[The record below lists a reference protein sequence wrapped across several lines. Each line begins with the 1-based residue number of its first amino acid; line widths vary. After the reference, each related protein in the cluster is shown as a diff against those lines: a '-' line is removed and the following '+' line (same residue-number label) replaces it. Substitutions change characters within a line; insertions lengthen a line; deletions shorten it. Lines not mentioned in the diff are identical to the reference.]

1 MYVNINFVRVGISFI
16 VLISTLFDHFINPEV
31 QEKID
36 ISVENGCNRLFLE
49 NLVKK
54 IPRDEKNIIKILFLK
69 MLRNYHEY

>member
-1 MYVNINFVRVGISFI
+1 MYVNINFLRVGISF
-16 VLISTLFDHFINPEV
+16 VLISTLFVHFINPEV

-54 IPRDEKNIIKILFLK
+54 YQDTKKI
-69 MLRNYHEY
+69 

>member
-1 MYVNINFVRVGISFI
+1 MYVNINFLRVGISFV
-16 VLISTLFDHFINPEV
+16 VLICTLFVHFINPEV

-54 IPRDEKNIIKILFLK
+54 YQDTKKI
-69 MLRNYHEY
+69 

>member
-1 MYVNINFVRVGISFI
+1 MYVNINFLRVGISFI
-16 VLISTLFDHFINPEV
+16 VLISTLFVYFINPEV

-54 IPRDEKNIIKILFLK
+54 YQDTKKI
-69 MLRNYHEY
+69 

>member
-1 MYVNINFVRVGISFI
+1 MYVNINFLRVGISFV
-16 VLISTLFDHFINPEV
+16 VLISTLFVHFINPEV

-54 IPRDEKNIIKILFLK
+54 YQDTKKI
-69 MLRNYHEY
+69 

>member
-69 MLRNYHEY
+69 MLRNHHE